1 MTTIPA
7 RPHDQDSQAQIT
19 PSDAIAM
26 LRAGNRRFLE
36 GAPLERNWA
45 DDVSAT
51 AHGQYPYAVV
61 LGCIDSRV
69 PVETVFDQGIGDI
82 FTPRVAGNIVNED
95 LLGSMEFACKLAGS
109 KAILVLGHTSC
120 GAVKGAIEMNG
131 DVVIERGAE
140 AQGTITGDNVE
151 IQGTAEADVSAERG
165 LVIGASGAVQ
175 GDVQAT
181 TLTIHPDASL
191 KGRISMRLDL
201 PSELNGRGSGW
212 SRR

>member
-1 MTTIPA
+1 M
-7 RPHDQDSQAQIT
+7 DSAHII
-19 PSDAIAM
+19 S
-26 LRAGNRRFLE
+26 AGVRVDGTVR
-36 GAPLERNWA
+36 GAGTL
-45 DDVSAT
+45 
-51 AHGQYPYAVV
+51 
-61 LGCIDSRV
+61 
-69 PVETVFDQGIGDI
+69 
-82 FTPRVAGNIVNED
+82 RVA
-95 LLGSMEFACKLAGS
+95 
-109 KAILVLGHTSC
+109 

-140 AQGTITGDNVE
+140 AQGTITRDNVE